1 MVNLKSSIIQ
11 NGLIKGVF
19 TMSKKWKVIKKITDS
34 GLVVVVRANDSDV
47 AKKIT
52 EACLKGGAAAIEIT
66 YTVPRASQVIEELA
80 KEYQN
85 EIIIGAGTV
94 LDPETARIALL
105 SGAEYVVSPH
115 LNLETLK
122 LCNRYQVPCMPGV
135 MTVEG
140 VVKAMEYGADILKV
154 FPGEAFGPHIIKAIK
169 GPLPQ
174 TSLMPT
180 GGVRLDNVENWIK
193 AGALAV
199 GAGGS
204 LTVSAKSGD
213 YKTITSLAE
222 QFVQKIKE
230 ARLEKE
236 FLEC

>member
-1 MVNLKSSIIQ
+1 
-11 NGLIKGVF
+11 
-19 TMSKKWKVIKKITDS
+19 MSNKWEVIKKITDS
-34 GLVVVVRANDSDV
+34 GLVVVVRANDADE

-66 YTVPRASQVIEELA
+66 YTVPGATQVIEELA

-105 SGAEYVVSPH
+105 SGAEYVVSPY
-115 LNLETLK
+115 LNEETLK

-140 VVKAMEYGADILKV
+140 VVKAMELGADILKV
-154 FPGEAFGPHIIKAIK
+154 FPGEAFGPNIIKAIK
-169 GPLPQ
+169 GPLPKS
-174 TSLMPT
+174 SLMPT
-180 GGVRLDNVENWIK
+180 GGVSLDNVGQWIK
-193 AGALAV
+193 AGAVAV
-199 GAGGS
+199 GAGGT
-204 LTVSAKSGD
+204 LTASAKTGD
-213 YKTITSLAE
+213 YKTISSLAE

-230 ARLEKE
+230 ARLEKA
-236 FLEC
+236 FSGR

>member
-1 MVNLKSSIIQ
+1 
-11 NGLIKGVF
+11 
-19 TMSKKWKVIKKITDS
+19 MSNKWEVIKKITDS
-34 GLVVVVRANDSDV
+34 GLVVVVRANDADE

-66 YTVPRASQVIEELA
+66 YTVPGATQVIEELA

-85 EIIIGAGTV
+85 EIIIGAGTI

-105 SGAEYVVSPH
+105 SGAEYVVSPY
-115 LNLETLK
+115 LNEETLK

-140 VVKAMEYGADILKV
+140 VVKAMELGADILKV
-154 FPGEAFGPHIIKAIK
+154 FPGEAFGPNIIKAIK
-169 GPLPQ
+169 GPLPKS
-174 TSLMPT
+174 SLMPT
-180 GGVRLDNVENWIK
+180 GGVSLDNVGQWIK
-193 AGALAV
+193 AGAVAV

-204 LTVSAKSGD
+204 LTASAKTGD
-213 YKTITSLAE
+213 YKTISSLAE

-230 ARLEKE
+230 ARLEKA
-236 FLEC
+236 FSGR

>member
-1 MVNLKSSIIQ
+1 
-11 NGLIKGVF
+11 
-19 TMSKKWKVIKKITDS
+19 MSNKWEVLKKITDS
-34 GLVVVVRANDSDV
+34 GLVVVVRANVADE

-66 YTVPRASQVIEELA
+66 YTVPGATHVIEELA

-94 LDPETARIALL
+94 LDSETARIALL
-105 SGAEYVVSPH
+105 SGAEYVVSPY
-115 LNLETLK
+115 LNEETLK

-140 VVKAMEYGADILKV
+140 VVKAMELGADILKV
-154 FPGEAFGPHIIKAIK
+154 FPGEAFGPNIIKAIK
-169 GPLPQ
+169 GPLPKS
-174 TSLMPT
+174 SLMPT
-180 GGVRLDNVENWIK
+180 GGVHLDNVGQWIK
-193 AGALAV
+193 AGAVAV

-204 LTVSAKSGD
+204 LTASAKTGD
-213 YKTITSLAE
+213 YKTISSLAE

-230 ARLEKE
+230 ARLENAFSGRE
-236 FLEC
+236 I